1 MAYDPPVAVYDACVL
16 YPFHL
21 RNLLVQCAVDR
32 LIAAR
37 WTEEVHDEWIR
48 NLSKDNANLSAERLK
63 RTRDLMNGVL
73 PDADVKD
80 YKKHIETVHL
90 PDPDDRHLVAAGISA
105 RASLIV
111 TWNTAHFPDGELV
124 KHGLKRRTPDEL
136 LIELYNARQDMVVAA
151 TANARRNLTKSG
163 ISPRDFLEA
172 LDRQRAHRFVDAMKP
187 HIADI

>member
-1 MAYDPPVAVYDACVL
+1 M
-16 YPFHL
+16 
-21 RNLLVQCAVDR
+21 QCAVDR

-48 NLSKDNANLSAERLK
+48 NLAKNNANLSAERLR

-90 PDPDDRHLVAAGISA
+90 PDPDDRHVVAAGISA

-124 KHGLKRRTPDEL
+124 KHGLKTRTPDEL
-136 LIELYNARQDMVVAA
+136 LIELYNARQDIVVAA

-172 LDRQRAHRFVDAMKP
+172 LDRQRVHRFVDAMKP